1 MGAEDEQRIKE
12 IRNVRLHRLR
22 LLELQQANL
31 GISAPPELLIEIE
44 STKREL
50 GFVDAVIASPLEPT
64 FADALGAAG
73 QFTVIVHV
81 IDQLGKMLGERIDRV
96 EEHGEERA
104 IAIDAA
110 RAAGQNRTRLV
121 LFAVLVMIFAL
132 AILVFERG

>member
-31 GISAPPELLIEIE
+31 GINAPPELLIEIE
-44 STKREL
+44 ATKREL
-50 GFVDAVIASPLEPT
+50 GLVETLIASPLEPR
-64 FADALGAAG
+64 FADQLGSTG
-73 QFTVIVHV
+73 QFTIIVHM
-81 IDQLGKMLGERIDRV
+81 IDQMGKMLGERIDRV

-110 RAAGQNRTRLV
+110 RAAGQNRTRAIL
-121 LFAVLVMIFAL
+121 LAMLLMITAV
-132 AILVFERG
+132 AILVFIR